1 MKKLLFLVVLLAL
14 AAGGYYY
21 YQDLKNGPKGAL
33 AQAAEAVQTHDM
45 ATFEKFV
52 DVSSVTNHLVDDIAS
67 QGSAVTS
74 LLPGGQLAVAGAMR
88 LLKPTLSKAARKE
101 VQRYVETGSLEAAA
115 AAAPKRLVNISLTG
129 LLSKVVSSESSFK
142 GIKYTREEGDNAFVG
157 IEVTQPK
164 YNTTMVIDAKMR
176 RVGDHW
182 QLKEITNTKELLQQ
196 VADLEKERLLQ
207 PE

>member
-1 MKKLLFLVVLLAL
+1 MKKLLPLILLLAL
-14 AAGGYYY
+14 AAGAYYL
-21 YQDLKNGPKGAL
+21 YQSFTNGPSGAL
-33 AQAAEAVQTHDM
+33 SQAAKAVQAHDM
-45 ATFEKFV
+45 VAFEKFV
-52 DVSSVTNHLVDDIAS
+52 DVSSVTNHLVDDVAS

-88 LLKPTLSKAARKE
+88 LLKPTLAKAAHKE

-129 LLSKVVSSESSFK
+129 LASKIVSPESSFK

-164 YNTTMVIDAKMR
+164 YDTTMVIEAKMR

-182 QLKEITNTKELLQQ
+182 QLKQIMNTAELLQQ
-196 VADLEKERLLQ
+196 AAGLEKRRLLQ
-207 PE
+207 Q